1 MPVRICIF
9 STFMLKSLNGDQSF
23 LTIFFWYACF
33 ILSTNQVTD
42 LFETYNGLY
51 MLYYYCFADASS
63 NNLHEGSSL
72 FNGVDLQNLGKD
84 WIPECSDS
92 FRPQLGQR
100 FSGIYTC
107 LNVCFGFFVMFHFHI
122 YRILH

>member
-23 LTIFFWYACF
+23 LSIFFWYACF
-33 ILSTNQVTD
+33 ILPIKLLICLKHTMDYTCYIIIVLQMLQATIYTRVLAFLMVLIYRILERTGSLNVLTASD
-42 LFETYNGLY
+42 LN
-51 MLYYYCFADASS
+51 
-63 NNLHEGSSL
+63 
-72 FNGVDLQNLGKD
+72 
-84 WIPECSDS
+84 
-92 FRPQLGQR
+92 LGQR